1 MKSIAIE
8 SECGSGGSEIG
19 KAVASRLKIVY
30 YEGKTLIDASKK
42 YGIPIKILENYGKNE
57 ADKILYHLAMIETK
71 SQTGEMAKVKEGFRS
86 IQEIIELLHS
96 QGTGV
101 FYGHGA
107 TEILGNC
114 DDVIR
119 VLVYSSQLA
128 DRIQRVQKQYS
139 MPKDEAVPFMERSDA
154 ERENYYKLYSHKNW
168 KDCSN
173 YDIVLNTSKIPIERC
188 VQILEH
194 EMKYKG

>member
-8 SECGSGGSEIG
+8 SECGSGGNEIG
-19 KAVASRLKIVY
+19 KAVASHLKIVY

-57 ADKILYHLAMIETK
+57 ADKILHHLATIETK
-71 SQTGEMAKVKEGFRS
+71 SQAGEMTKAKEGFKS
-86 IQEIIELLHS
+86 MQEVIELLHS
-96 QGTGV
+96 QGAGV

-107 TEILGNC
+107 AEILGNC

-119 VLVYSSQLA
+119 IFIYSSKLA
-128 DRIQRVQKQYS
+128 DRIRRVQKRYS
-139 MPKDEAVPFMERSDA
+139 MSRDEAVSFMERSDT
-154 ERENYYKLYSHKNW
+154 ERENYYKLYSCKNW

-173 YDIVLNTSKIPIERC
+173 YDIVLNTSKIPVEGC